1 MNEIRIVRFVSKFR
15 FLFLSTFA
23 CFFFFACKQNK
34 DVLFIKLDPTD
45 SGIQFSNLI
54 EETAELNILTYEYLY
69 NGGGVAAAD
78 FNNDGWCDLY
88 FTGNA
93 VSNKLYLNRKNLRF
107 EDVTV
112 AAGVGGRAMWKT
124 GVTTADVNSDGWLDI
139 YVCYSGADTSQNLS
153 NELYINNGQDANGQ
167 VTFTERSKE
176 YGLDAAGT
184 FSTQAAFF
192 DYDRDGDL
200 DMFLIN
206 HGNHFYSPFIN
217 TNKLRNM
224 RHPNFGN
231 RLYRHDQQRNNLTGL
246 TKSFFTEVSAEAG
259 IHGGGIN
266 FSLGV
271 SVSDFNNDGWPDIYV
286 TNDYEEQDFFYI
298 NNRNGTFQ
306 ETSKASFGHFSR
318 NGMGTDAADFNNDG
332 KIDLVEVDMWPED
345 NYRQKLLK
353 GPDDYNRYQ
362 LMLDSGFHHQQM
374 RNTLQLNQGNS
385 NAQIP
390 FFSEIGQMAGVSATD
405 WSWAPLLADFDN
417 DGFKDLFVTNG
428 YLRDFTSQDFLKY
441 TVEDAKKEAAQKGKT
456 LELFQLISQMTSTK
470 TSDYIF
476 RNNANLSFENV
487 TEKWGLTEPNLSFGS
502 AYADL
507 DNDGDLEII
516 TNNTNE
522 VAKIWLNHQ
531 SEIANTHFVAI
542 KLNDFPTNTFA
553 IGSKVYVQTD
563 SLQQLQEVTPT
574 RGFQSSVST
583 ILHFGLGASK
593 KKYSLKVVWPD
604 GKITKTSLE
613 ETNRLVEVSYKT
625 AVPNPEME
633 PSIHPAL
640 KDISAASG
648 IDFVH
653 HESNFVDFDREP
665 LIPYQMSR
673 YGPALAV
680 GDVNGDGRD
689 DFYVGGGADQK
700 SVLFIGDGK
709 GKYRHAESQPWE
721 ADREKEDVGAVFFD
735 VDADNDLD
743 LFVVS
748 GSNEFEG
755 GSDRLDD
762 RLYINQGK
770 GLFRK
775 AAPEATPSDH
785 INGSCVTACDFDHDG
800 DMDLFVGGHVRP
812 RAFPYHSPSA
822 ILRNET
828 DRATGKVKLVVATNE
843 VNPDLRE
850 IGLVTDAKWVDLN
863 GDSWQDLVIVGE
875 WMPIRMFENQK
886 GKLVEIA
893 GPALKDTDGLW
904 NCIEPLDIEGDGDI
918 DFIVGNAGSN
928 LPWRVSVDAPL
939 TVRYGDFNGDNR
951 MDPLISYYNHG
962 KEYPIATRDEM
973 LFQLPV
979 LKKHYNNYS
988 SYARAN
994 VAEILHNAAV
1004 HEPKIKHI
1012 KLLQT
1017 IALINYGSGSFAI
1030 DVLPNELQISSVHTI
1045 ISPDNSQK
1053 NITDIFLF
1061 GNFYSSKTQFGR
1073 SDASFG
1079 SKIQYE
1085 DGRIKVQQNA
1095 LFDTCFDARKAAILD
1110 GHYLL
1115 ILSNFDKIRVFERDN

>member
-1 MNEIRIVRFVSKFR
+1 MNEIRMVRFVSKFR
-15 FLFLSTFA
+15 FLFLSTFV
-23 CFFFFACKQNK
+23 CFFFFACKQSK
-34 DVLFIKLDPTD
+34 DVLFTKLDPTD

-88 FTGNA
+88 FTGNV

-112 AAGVGGRAMWKT
+112 VAGVGGRATWKT

-153 NELYINNGQDANGQ
+153 NELYINNGQDTNGQ

-231 RLYRHDQQRNNLTGL
+231 RLYRQDQQRNDLIGL
-246 TKSFFTEVSAEAG
+246 SKSFFTEVSAEAG

-306 ETSKASFGHFSR
+306 ETSEASFGHFSR

-374 RNTLQLNQGNS
+374 RNTLQLNQGNTNS
-385 NAQIP
+385 QIP
-390 FFSEIGQMAGVSATD
+390 FFSEIGQLAGVSATD

-417 DGFKDLFVTNG
+417 DGYKDLFVTNG
-428 YLRDFTSQDFLKY
+428 YLRDFTSLDFLKY

-470 TSDYIF
+470 TSDYVF

-487 TEKWGLTEPNLSFGS
+487 TEKWGLFEPNLSFGS

-507 DNDGDLEII
+507 DNDGDLEIV

-531 SEIANTHFVAI
+531 SENANTHFVAI

-563 SLQQLQEVTPT
+563 SLQQLQEVTST
-574 RGFQSSVST
+574 RGFQSSVSS
-583 ILHFGLGASK
+583 ILHFGLGAGK
-593 KKYSLKVVWPD
+593 AKYSIKVVWPD
-604 GKITKTSLE
+604 GKITKTSQE
-613 ETNRLVEVSYKT
+613 ETDRLVEVSYKT
-625 AVPNPEME
+625 AEHHPEME
-633 PSIHPAL
+633 PSIHSEW
-640 KDISAASG
+640 KDISDVSG

-653 HESNFVDFDREP
+653 HESSFVDFDREP

-680 GDVNGDGRD
+680 GDVNGDGQD
-689 DFYVGGGADQK
+689 DFYVGGGAYQK
-700 SVLFIGDGK
+700 SVLFLGEGK
-709 GKYRHAESQPWE
+709 GKYRRAGSQPWE
-721 ADREKEDVGAVFFD
+721 EDQEKEDVGAVFFD
-735 VDADNDLD
+735 VDADKDLD

-770 GLFRK
+770 GLFKK
-775 AAPEATPSDH
+775 AALESTPQDH
-785 INGSCVTACDFDHDG
+785 INGSCVTASDFDHDG
-800 DMDLFVGGHVRP
+800 DIDLFVGGHVRP
-812 RAFPYHSPSA
+812 GAFPYHSPSA
-822 ILRNET
+822 ILRNES
-828 DRATGKVKLVVATNE
+828 DQSTGRIKLVVATNE

-893 GPALKDTDGLW
+893 DHALKDTDGLW
-904 NCIEPLDIEGDGDI
+904 NCIEPLDLEGDGDI

-928 LPWRVSVDAPL
+928 LPWSVSAEAPL

-951 MDPLISYYNHG
+951 IDPLISYYNHG

-973 LFQLPV
+973 LFQLPT
-979 LKKHYNNYS
+979 LKKPFNNYS
-988 SYARAN
+988 TYARATLS
-994 VAEILHNAAV
+994 EILLNGTV
-1004 HEPKIKHI
+1004 RDSKSKHV

-1017 IALINYGSGSFAI
+1017 IALKNNGSGSFSI
-1030 DVLPNELQISSVHTI
+1030 DVLPNELQISSVRAIVSSSNTQNNMPEI
-1045 ISPDNSQK
+1045 YV
-1053 NITDIFLF
+1053 L
-1061 GNFYSSKTQFGR
+1061 GNFYSCKTQFGR
-1073 SDASFG
+1073 LDASFG

-1085 DGRIKVQQNA
+1085 EGRIVVQKNA
-1095 LFDTCFDARKAAILD
+1095 LFDTGFDARKAAFLD
-1110 GHYLL
+1110 GQYLL
-1115 ILSNFDKIRVFERDN
+1115 ILSNFDKIRVFK